1 MLGDGFGELGIIN
14 KTRRSATVVNNSIKP
29 LCLLGFDKQSYYDIQ
44 GMPLTK
50 ESSVDYLKEKV
61 DVFEKLDYPFDL
73 VNFKLEDY
81 MLINYRR
88 SLLIFLRIML
98 MIKNGSII
106 NSNFDS
112 KTS

>member
-1 MLGDGFGELGIIN
+1 MGIIN

-50 ESSVDYLKEKV
+50 ERSVDYLKENV
-61 DVFEKLDYPFDL
+61 DVFAKLNYQFNL

-88 SLLIFLRIML
+88 SLLFFCF
-98 MIKNGSII
+98 
-106 NSNFDS
+106 SNCSYVRFILILIQRSVDLS
-112 KTS
+112 R